1 MGRMS
6 ALIEVFR
13 KRLKFKMTKE
23 GGKMAEKGGND
34 NSEIILINRVLPP
47 EMLEKIFGFLAPKDL
62 NNVMLVCKTW
72 NNVGEAPVLWSCFK
86 ITKRSQL
93 TLRRLQ
99 GCQEIVIGHAW
110 SEIGNMFSW
119 GWLCQTIL
127 QYPGLKKI
135 TLRNSEVWER
145 MRLSDDWF
153 IFDVDYLTQTFAKME
168 EIEIHKLGS
177 RRFQVQANEGVVTK
191 CVVEAILDRPNNLK
205 RLVLNNV
212 SYNLGV
218 RSLRLVTAL
227 NKIEILE
234 VDLNGEADV
243 NLLFKTMM
251 QEKTS
256 VTSLSLLRSLVLS
269 ELEPEYLFGVFDKLK
284 EIDVNAGDDDEPP
297 LNHLR
302 QPDMVKTLC
311 EKIAA
316 GTNLK
321 ILRLKGFHDLSQVS
335 RSSLS
340 RMVTQLEELELSS
353 ANTEISRND
362 IVTIVRT
369 IATNET
375 SNLKKLTI
383 RTALRSVD
391 SRLLAKMAT
400 NVHDLRLH
408 FAVDEGQVRAI
419 FGTIATG
426 PGWGKLRRMTLF
438 GCSRLHRLDADIL
451 ASAVNNLESFELN
464 YQSFLTVHQTER
476 ILTVAKK
483 TRTLK
488 KLSTWVN
495 YTIVPGYTSFLDPLV
510 TEAEKIIPDL
520 NIEKACYFDV
530 YSDLDDDFEPDPDYD
545 IYQQYY

>member
-1 MGRMS
+1 
-6 ALIEVFR
+6 
-13 KRLKFKMTKE
+13 
-23 GGKMAEKGGND
+23 
-34 NSEIILINRVLPP
+34 
-47 EMLEKIFGFLAPKDL
+47 
-62 NNVMLVCKTW
+62 
-72 NNVGEAPVLWSCFK
+72 
-86 ITKRSQL
+86 
-93 TLRRLQ
+93 
-99 GCQEIVIGHAW
+99 
-110 SEIGNMFSW
+110 
-119 GWLCQTIL
+119 
-127 QYPGLKKI
+127 
-135 TLRNSEVWER
+135 

-153 IFDVDYLTQTFAKME
+153 IYDVDYLTQTFTKME

-177 RRFQVQANEGVVTK
+177 RRFQVQANEDVVTK

-297 LNHLR
+297 PNHLR

-335 RSSLS
+335 RISLS

-383 RTALRSVD
+383 RNALRSVD
-391 SRLLAKMAT
+391 SRLCP
-400 NVHDLRLH
+400 
-408 FAVDEGQVRAI
+408 I
-419 FGTIATG
+419 IA
-426 PGWGKLRRMTLF
+426 
-438 GCSRLHRLDADIL
+438 
-451 ASAVNNLESFELN
+451 
-464 YQSFLTVHQTER
+464 
-476 ILTVAKK
+476 
-483 TRTLK
+483 
-488 KLSTWVN
+488 
-495 YTIVPGYTSFLDPLV
+495 
-510 TEAEKIIPDL
+510 
-520 NIEKACYFDV
+520 
-530 YSDLDDDFEPDPDYD
+530 
-545 IYQQYY
+545 QY